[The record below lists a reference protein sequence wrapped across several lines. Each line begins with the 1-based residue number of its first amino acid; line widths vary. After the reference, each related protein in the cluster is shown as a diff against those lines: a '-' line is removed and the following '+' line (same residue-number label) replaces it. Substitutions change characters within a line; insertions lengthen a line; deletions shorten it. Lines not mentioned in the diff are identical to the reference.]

1 MLAVAQV
8 AILLTALYIVLL
20 VLLHM
25 LKWVRSQL
33 YLEAFIAS
41 LAKVKQR
48 YYT

>member
-8 AILLTALYIVLL
+8 AILLTALYIALL
-20 VLLHM
+20 VLLYM
-25 LKWVRSQL
+25 LRWTRSQL

-41 LAKVKQR
+41 LAKLKQR

>member
-1 MLAVAQV
+1 MIAVVQLAV
-8 AILLTALYIVLL
+8 LLTALYIALFI
-20 VLLHM
+20 LLHM
-25 LKWVRSQL
+25 LRWARSQL

>member
-1 MLAVAQV
+1 MLAVAQLAV
-8 AILLTALYIVLL
+8 LLTALYIVLL

-25 LKWVRSQL
+25 FKWARSQL

>member
-1 MLAVAQV
+1 MIAVVQLAVV
-8 AILLTALYIVLL
+8 LTALYLALL

-25 LKWVRSQL
+25 LRWVRSQL

-41 LAKVKQR
+41 LVKLRQR

>member
-1 MLAVAQV
+1 MLAVVQLAV
-8 AILLTALYIVLL
+8 LLTALYIVLF

-25 LKWVRSQL
+25 LRWARSQL

-41 LAKVKQR
+41 LAKIKQR